1 MVNYVFFVDFA
12 MPVSVLVH
20 FQEMMRRN
28 QNNIVFIIQ
37 LPSNKKTVGQ
47 CKITH
52 FVKAAEIKLKYSCAL
67 TISRERGLIRLSL
80 FFSLVPSITKQGR
93 PAGSNMG
100 P

>member
-37 LPSNKKTVGQ
+37 FNLVIRKLWDN
-47 CKITH
+47 
-52 FVKAAEIKLKYSCAL
+52 VK
-67 TISRERGLIRLSL
+67 
-80 FFSLVPSITKQGR
+80 
-93 PAGSNMG
+93 
-100 P
+100 